1 MSVAAGIWRH
11 PLLRSARAR
20 AAEPMVV
27 PTTTAAAG
35 SPLEPL
41 VRQLFFSGG
50 VQRARVSFVST
61 GPETDAG
68 ALAADAARVL
78 LNITCGTVAV
88 VDSHAGPG
96 LPESPKKPQAEI
108 GHGSWRSNE
117 FQIGDRLWRV
127 PADLLAQ
134 EPTPRRLSTHLD
146 SGSLPFDYVL
156 FAAQVKDSIFPM
168 LRSYCDGAV
177 LVLTANQTRRE
188 SALHAKMILQQCGIE
203 LHGTVLQGR
212 QLPIPESIYQRL

>member
-20 AAEPMVV
+20 AAEPMVA
-27 PTTTAAAG
+27 PTTTEASG
-35 SPLEPL
+35 SPAEAL

-50 VQRARVSFVST
+50 VQRAHVLFVSP
-61 GPETDAG
+61 GSETDAG
-68 ALAADAARVL
+68 ALAEEAAKVL
-78 LNITCGTVAV
+78 LDITCATVAV
-88 VDSHAGPG
+88 VDSHAGAE
-96 LPESPKKPQAEI
+96 LTESPKKPQAVI
-108 GHGSWRSNE
+108 GQDSWRSNE
-117 FQIGDRLWRV
+117 FQIRERFWRV

-134 EPTPRRLSTHLD
+134 EPAPRRLSTHLD
-146 SGSLPFDYVL
+146 SDGLPFDYVL
-156 FAAQVKDSIFPM
+156 FAAQVNDSILPM

-203 LHGTVLQGR
+203 LLGTVLQGR
-212 QLPIPESIYQRL
+212 KLPIPESVYQRL